1 MKEKNYLFLS
11 RLSSIGFTIVICV
24 VGSFFVGLF
33 IDKYLKTSPL
43 FMILCMLAGII
54 AAGYSVI
61 RLANKIQKELDA
73 KDDRN
78 LQGSR

>member
-11 RLSSIGFTIVICV
+11 RRSSIGFTIVICV